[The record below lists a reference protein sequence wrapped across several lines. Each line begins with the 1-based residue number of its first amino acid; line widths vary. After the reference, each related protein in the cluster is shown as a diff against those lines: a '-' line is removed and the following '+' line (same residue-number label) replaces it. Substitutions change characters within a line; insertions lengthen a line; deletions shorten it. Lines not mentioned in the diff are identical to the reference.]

1 MPGLNE
7 GITLESSGLN
17 ATNARTLQREGLDMD
32 RRTALKSGLMA
43 ATSASLVV
51 GATPALSRAPLA
63 LGANL
68 TEALKPPVFIATWP
82 FGQAACEESRKVL
95 SGGGSLLDA
104 VERGIN
110 VTELDTSVDSV
121 GYGGLP
127 NALGVVQLDASFMD
141 GNRQRAGAVAAIEG
155 YATPISIARRVME
168 TTKHVTLAGGDAAKF
183 AAENGFQSRDLLTDK
198 ARQAWMKWKE
208 KQARG
213 EPEDKSHDTIAL
225 LGLDASGH
233 LVGGCSTS
241 GLAFKLP
248 GRVGDS
254 PIIGSGLY
262 VDGTVGAAGATGVG
276 ENVLRYCCS
285 FLIVEFMRQGM
296 EPTEACE
303 ATIRRVAAG
312 DQKPPAELSINFVA
326 INKAGVIGAAG
337 TDAEFRAALVDAT
350 QSRVIEPKLVR

>member
-1 MPGLNE
+1 MH
-7 GITLESSGLN
+7 
-17 ATNARTLQREGLDMD
+17 
-32 RRTALKSGLMA
+32 RRTALKSGLVA
-43 ATSASLVV
+43 VTSATCLS
-51 GATPALSRAPLA
+51 GTQPALSEASTA
-63 LGANL
+63 LDSDL
-68 TEALKPPVFIATWP
+68 TNGLKPPIFIATWP

-95 SGGGSLLDA
+95 LAGGSLLDA

-121 GYGGLP
+121 GYGGMP

-141 GNRQRAGAVAAIEG
+141 GNRQRAGAVAALEG
-155 YATPISIARRVME
+155 YPNPISVARRVME
-168 TTKHVTLAGGDAAKF
+168 TTKHVTLAGADAAKF
-183 AAENGFQSRDLLTDK
+183 AAQNGFQSRDMLTENARK
-198 ARQAWMKWKE
+198 AWLSWKE

-225 LGLDASGH
+225 LGLDATGH

-262 VDGTVGAAGATGVG
+262 VDGNIGAAGATGVG

-296 EPTEACE
+296 APTEACE
-303 ATIRRVAAG
+303 AAIRRVAEG

-337 TDAEFRAALVDAT
+337 TDKEFRAAVVDAE
-350 QSRVIEPKLVR
+350 QSSVIEPKLIR